1 MSINVNQAI
10 YNKNYSDHNV
20 RLAPKTA
27 YDRRMINLR
36 FSLIDQYGT
45 NKDVLDLGCG
55 TGSYLIP
62 KLDQVKSAV
71 GVDFSSTMLAGF
83 RSNLGQEYP
92 AHLKLVEANAQNLP
106 LTEDCVDFVFSY
118 TTLYHVPKIENALK
132 EVGRILRPGGYAA
145 LELGNLYSINTIIC
159 NYNYNNSGWAKPFH
173 ISYPKMQQYL
183 QEAGLKLVKQHT
195 FQLLNTYGAPK
206 RLFYLYPLVSPHWKK
221 VLGIQVGGQ
230 MLDEWISGSWPLR
243 YLAFRH
249 LFVVRKQ

>member
-27 YDRRMINLR
+27 YDRRIINLR

-45 NKDVLDLGCG
+45 NNDVLDLGCG

-62 KLDQVKSAV
+62 KLDEVKSAV

-83 RSNLGQEYP
+83 KSNLGQECP
-92 AHLKLVEANAQNLP
+92 PHLKLVEANAENLP
-106 LTEDCVDFVFSY
+106 IKEHCVDFAFSY
-118 TTLYHVPKIENALK
+118 TTLYYVPKIEKALK
-132 EVGRILRPGGYAA
+132 EVARILRPGGYAA
-145 LELGNLYSINTIIC
+145 LELGNLYSLNTIIC
-159 NYNYNNSGWAKPFH
+159 NYNYNNSGWAKPFY

-183 QEAGLKLVKQHT
+183 QEAGLKLVKQYT

-206 RLFYLYPLVSPHWKK
+206 PLFYLYPLVSSHWKK
-221 VLGIQVGGQ
+221 VLGIQVGSRI
-230 MLDEWISGSWPLR
+230 LDEWMSGSWPLR
-243 YLAFRH
+243 YFAFRH
-249 LFVVRKQ
+249 LFVVRK